1 MIFEPGFS
9 TAQTVTDVS
18 GRGVGMDVV
27 RRNIESLRGQVEIDS
42 EAGKGS
48 VFKMGLPLTLAII
61 DGMVVRVSSETYIVP
76 TVSIVTSLKPESEQ
90 LSTVLNQGE
99 MLSLHGGLLPLF
111 RLADL
116 FSIAESDQD
125 SDNGLVVVVE
135 DDNKKRAGLVI
146 DELIGRQQIV
156 IKSLGETM
164 KDIPGIS
171 GAAIMPNG
179 QVGLILDVGGV
190 MGIANSGN
198 EAG

>member
-1 MIFEPGFS
+1 
-9 TAQTVTDVS
+9 
-18 GRGVGMDVV
+18 V
-27 RRNIESLRGQVEIDS
+27 RKNIESLRGQVEIDS

-111 RLADL
+111 RLSDL
-116 FSIAESDQD
+116 FSIAKSDQD
-125 SDNGLVVVVE
+125 SGISLIVVVE
-135 DDNKKRAGLVI
+135 DDNKKRAGLII

-190 MGIANSGN
+190 VGIANSGN
-198 EAG
+198 ETG